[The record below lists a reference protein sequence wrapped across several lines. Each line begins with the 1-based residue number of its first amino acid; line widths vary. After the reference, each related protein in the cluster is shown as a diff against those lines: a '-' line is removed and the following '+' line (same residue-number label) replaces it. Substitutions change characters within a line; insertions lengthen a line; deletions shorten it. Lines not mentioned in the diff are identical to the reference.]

1 MAVREAF
8 QSSSSTIHQRRKGRT
23 RGTYADR
30 NCDTTSVLRG
40 AAPDRSAI
48 RQPLCTNTALRAQG
62 PRQISIASSDG
73 CAGIGRAYHPF
84 VKRTSKHSANAYHA
98 SWCTTATWVRET
110 CRTRKT

>member
-48 RQPLCTNTALRAQG
+48 RQPLCTNTALRAQCQVDVSHLPSKG
-62 PRQISIASSDG
+62 
-73 CAGIGRAYHPF
+73 AGED
-84 VKRTSKHSANAYHA
+84 KRTIRS
-98 SWCTTATWVRET
+98 
-110 CRTRKT
+110 